1 MDYKNVREGD
11 IVKGTVYEVKGTELI
26 VAIEGYPTEGTL
38 SLEQLTRK
46 AVISL
51 KDLYKKGDAIEAQVI
66 KKDDEVILLS
76 RLELERQ
83 LTFDAL
89 QDFFGQDKAFEA
101 LVKGANKGGLSLDY
115 DGYDLF
121 MPASEVSVS
130 YTANL
135 ADFAGKKLL
144 VKVIEIRRDKVVV
157 SHKLVEKEGEKINKQ
172 KELESIK
179 VGDVLEGTVIKILDF
194 GAFVRFQYAEG
205 LVHISQ
211 LSHHQVDKVSDVLK
225 EGQKVT
231 VKVIDAEG
239 DKRGLSMK
247 ALEATPWDAYAKA
260 HKEGSKV
267 TGKIIKKMQF
277 GFLVEVAPDVVGMVN
292 KFDYSWDPNYNLAG
306 DVLEGEDIEVQI
318 LSIDP
323 KKRRMQL
330 SKKHLEYNPWDD
342 VKVKIGEKVSGEVK
356 VLQSGGALVEIQ
368 GVNAFLPIGEIKEE
382 RLERVADALKEGDV
396 INAVVKK
403 FDPRRWSLVIS
414 KVEYDQQTIREE
426 YQQYMKTEETTTQ
439 SQTLGE
445 LFAEKFANLK
455 K

>member
-1 MDYKNVREGD
+1 MEFKNVREGS
-11 IVKGTVYEVKGTELI
+11 VVTGTIYEVRATELI
-26 VAIEGYPTEGTL
+26 VAIDGVPTEGTL
-38 SLEQLTRK
+38 SLEQISKKPIL
-46 AVISL
+46 SL
-51 KDLYKKGDAIEAQVI
+51 KDLFKKGDSIDVQVI
-66 KKDDEVILLS
+66 KKDDENLILS
-76 RLELERQ
+76 RLDIERQ
-83 LTFDAL
+83 NIFDSL
-89 QDFFGQDKAFEA
+89 QDFFSQDQAFEA
-101 LVKGANKGGLSLDY
+101 LVKGANRGGLSLDY
-115 DGYDLF
+115 DGYELF
-121 MPASEVSVS
+121 MPASEVSTT
-130 YTANL
+130 YTASL
-135 ADFAGKKLL
+135 ADFGGKKLL

-157 SHKLVEKEGEKINKQ
+157 SHKSVEKESQKINKQ

-179 VGDVLEGTVIKILDF
+179 VGDVLDGTVIKILDF
-194 GAFVRFQYAEG
+194 GAFIRFEYAEG

-225 EGQKVT
+225 EGQKVK
-231 VKVIDAEG
+231 VKVIDADGE
-239 DKRGLSMK
+239 KRGLSMK
-247 ALEATPWDAYAKA
+247 ALEATPWEAYAKS

-306 DVLEGEDIEVQI
+306 HVNEGDEIEVQI
-318 LSIDP
+318 LSLDA

-342 VKVKIGEKVSGEVK
+342 VKVKIGEKVSGVVK

-368 GVNAFLPIGEIKEE
+368 GVNAYLPIGEIKEE
-382 RLERVADALKEGDV
+382 RLERVADGLKEGEV

-403 FDPRRWSLVIS
+403 FDPQRWSLVIS
-414 KVEYDQQTIREE
+414 KIAYEDQTSREE
-426 YQQYMKTEETTTQ
+426 YQQYMKTEAKETQ

-445 LFAEKFANLK
+445 MFAEKFASLK

>member
-1 MDYKNVREGD
+1 MEFKNVREGS
-11 IVKGTVYEVKGTELI
+11 IVKGTIYEVKATELI
-26 VAIEGYPTEGTL
+26 VVIEGVPTEGTL
-38 SLEQLTRK
+38 SLEQISKKPIL
-46 AVISL
+46 SL
-51 KDLYKKGDAIEAQVI
+51 KDLYKKGDVMDVQVI
-66 KKDDEVILLS
+66 KKDDENLILS
-76 RLELERQ
+76 RLDIERQ
-83 LTFDAL
+83 QTFDAM
-89 QDFFGQDKAFEA
+89 QDFFSQDHAFEA
-101 LVKGANKGGLSLDY
+101 LVKGANRGGLSLDY
-115 DGYDLF
+115 DGYELF
-121 MPASEVSVS
+121 MPASEVSTT

-135 ADFAGKKLL
+135 ADYAGKKLL

-157 SHKLVEKEGEKINKQ
+157 SHKSVEKEGQKINKQ

-194 GAFVRFQYAEG
+194 GAFIRFEYAEG

-225 EGQKVT
+225 EGQKVK

-239 DKRGLSMK
+239 EKRGLSIK
-247 ALEATPWDAYAKA
+247 ALEATPWEAYAKS

-306 DVLEGEDIEVQI
+306 HVNEGEEIDVQI
-318 LSIDP
+318 LSIDA

-342 VKVKIGEKVSGEVK
+342 VKVKVGEKVSGEVK

-368 GVNAFLPIGEIKEE
+368 GVNAYLPIGEIKEE

-403 FDPRRWSLVIS
+403 FDPQRWSLVIS
-414 KVEYDQQTIREE
+414 KIAYEEQKSREE
-426 YQQYMKTEETTTQ
+426 YQQYMKTEDQETQ

-445 LFAEKFANLK
+445 MFAEKFASLK

>member
-11 IVKGTVYEVKGTELI
+11 IVKGIVYEVKDTELI
-26 VAIEGYPTEGTL
+26 IAIEGYPTEGTL

-46 AVISL
+46 PVVSL
-51 KDLYKKGDAIEAQVI
+51 KDLYKKDDAIEAQVI

-135 ADFAGKKLL
+135 ADFAGKNVW

-157 SHKLVEKEGEKINKQ
+157 SHRLVEKESEKINKQ

-194 GAFVRFQYAEG
+194 GAFVRFQHAEG

-231 VKVIDAEG
+231 VKVIDADG

-247 ALEATPWDAYAKA
+247 ALEATPWDAYAKT

-342 VKVKIGEKVSGEVK
+342 VKVKIGEKISGEVK

-426 YQQYMKTEETTTQ
+426 YQQYMRTEETTTQ

>member
-1 MDYKNVREGD
+1 MDFKNVSEGS
-11 IVKGTVYEVKGTELI
+11 IVTGTIYEVKDTELI
-26 VAIEGYPTEGTL
+26 IAIDGVPTEGTL
-38 SLEQLTRK
+38 SLEQISKKPIL
-46 AVISL
+46 SL
-51 KDLYKKGDAIEAQVI
+51 KDLYQKGDSIDVQVI
-66 KKDDEVILLS
+66 KKDDEHLILS
-76 RLELERQ
+76 RLDIERKA
-83 LTFDAL
+83 TFEAL
-89 QDFFGQDKAFEA
+89 QDFFSQDKAFEA
-101 LVKGANKGGLSLDY
+101 LVKGANRGGLSLEY
-115 DGYDLF
+115 EGYELF
-121 MPASEVSVS
+121 MPASEVSVT
-130 YTANL
+130 YTSNL
-135 ADFAGKKLL
+135 ADFAGQQLL
-144 VKVIEIRRDKVVV
+144 VKVIEIRRDKIVV

-172 KELESIK
+172 KELESIQ

-211 LSHHQVDKVSDVLK
+211 LSHHQVEKVSDVLK

-239 DKRGLSMK
+239 DKRGLSLK
-247 ALEATPWDAYAKA
+247 ALEPTPWEAFAKN
-260 HKEGSKV
+260 HQEGDKV

-306 DVLEGEDIEVQI
+306 DVSEGEDIEVQI
-318 LSIDP
+318 LSIDV

-342 VKVKIGEKVSGEVK
+342 VKVKVGEKVSGEVK
-356 VLQSGGALVEIQ
+356 ALQSHGALVEIQ
-368 GVNAFLPIGEIKEE
+368 GVNAYLPIGEIKEE

-396 INAVVKK
+396 INAIVKK
-403 FDPRRWSLVIS
+403 FDARRWSLVIS
-414 KVEYDQQTIREE
+414 KVAYDEQVVREE
-426 YQQYMKTEETTTQ
+426 YQKYMKTEDTENQ

-445 LFAEKFANLK
+445 LFADKFASLK

>member
-11 IVKGTVYEVKGTELI
+11 IVKGIVYEVKDTELI
-26 VAIEGYPTEGTL
+26 IAIEGYPTEGTL

-46 AVISL
+46 PVVSL
-51 KDLYKKGDAIEAQVI
+51 KDLYKKDDAIEAQVI

-135 ADFAGKKLL
+135 ADFAGKNVW

-157 SHKLVEKEGEKINKQ
+157 SHRLVEKESEKINKQ

-194 GAFVRFQYAEG
+194 GAFVRFQHAEG

-231 VKVIDAEG
+231 VKVIDADG

-247 ALEATPWDAYAKA
+247 ALEATPWDAYAKT

-342 VKVKIGEKVSGEVK
+342 VKVKIGEKISGEVK

>member
-1 MDYKNVREGD
+1 MEFKNVKEGS
-11 IVKGTVYEVKGTELI
+11 IVTGKIYEVKDTELI
-26 VAIEGYPTEGTL
+26 VAIDGYSTEGTL
-38 SLEQLTRK
+38 SIEHISKKPIL
-46 AVISL
+46 SL
-51 KDLYKKGDAIEAQVI
+51 KDHYKKGDAIEAQVI
-66 KKDDEVILLS
+66 KKDDENLILS
-76 RLELERQ
+76 RLEIERQ
-83 LTFDAL
+83 KTFDDL

-101 LVKGANKGGLSLDY
+101 LVKGANKGGLNLEFE
-115 DGYDLF
+115 GYELF
-121 MPASEVSVS
+121 MPASEVSVQ

-135 ADFAGKKLL
+135 ADFVGKKLL
-144 VKVIEIRRDKVVV
+144 VKVIEIRRDKIVV
-157 SHKLVEKEGEKINKQ
+157 SHKLVEKESDKINKQ

-179 VGDVLEGTVIKILDF
+179 VGDILEGTVIKILDF
-194 GAFVRFQYAEG
+194 GAFVRFEYAEG
-205 LVHISQ
+205 LIHISQ

-225 EGQKVT
+225 EGQKVK
-231 VKVIDAEG
+231 VKVIDGEG
-239 DKRGLSMK
+239 DKRGLSLK
-247 ALEATPWDAYAKA
+247 ALEPTPWEAYAKK

-267 TGKIIKKMQF
+267 TGKIVKKMQF

-306 DVLEGEDIEVQI
+306 DVSEGDEIEVQI
-318 LSIDP
+318 LSLDA

-396 INAVVKK
+396 INAIVKK

-414 KVEYDQQTIREE
+414 KVAYDDQAIREE
-426 YQQYMKTEETTTQ
+426 YQQYMKTEEQ
-439 SQTLGE
+439 DNPSQTLGE
-445 LFAEKFANLK
+445 LFAEKFASLK